1 MYIYIRIYIYMYIY
15 IYICIYIYTSP
26 LLLLNPL
33 LVIVLLGGDY
43 TSQNIG
49 RSITPSPWDQPTS
62 SLGSRSTWT
71 CWRVQRKRKLKLRM
85 EIFGIGIGWRSLESK
100 GYFVYQK
107 WSLYVTMKSKI
118 HKKKIRPASLL
129 KNLRLSLHFN
139 HFNGIRPC
147 VKIHELKRSLT
158 IRNSYRHAS
167 FSFISSTSTHP
178 KLWEL
183 VWPRQPRKQM
193 KRKVKWMTRS
203 TSGYGEK
210 ERGWKPGGSRGWTW
224 VEPRQIVFGMKVGR

>member
-1 MYIYIRIYIYMYIY
+1 MDRIGDRYTHSTWECTGPVAIIYITYIYMCVYIYMYIYICIYIYMYIY
-15 IYICIYIYTSP
+15 IYVYIYIYTSP

-118 HKKKIRPASLL
+118 H
-129 KNLRLSLHFN
+129 
-139 HFNGIRPC
+139 
-147 VKIHELKRSLT
+147 
-158 IRNSYRHAS
+158 
-167 FSFISSTSTHP
+167 
-178 KLWEL
+178 
-183 VWPRQPRKQM
+183 
-193 KRKVKWMTRS
+193 
-203 TSGYGEK
+203 
-210 ERGWKPGGSRGWTW
+210 
-224 VEPRQIVFGMKVGR
+224 